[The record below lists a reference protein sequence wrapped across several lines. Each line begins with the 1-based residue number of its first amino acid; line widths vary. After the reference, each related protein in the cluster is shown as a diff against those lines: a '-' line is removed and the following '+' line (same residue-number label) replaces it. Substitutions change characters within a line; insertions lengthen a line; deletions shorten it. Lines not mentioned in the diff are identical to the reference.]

1 MLTDLGQRTCPF
13 PHFPLSRPWRAP
25 SAFSYCLP
33 RPPFPRT
40 NRPRWNASAA
50 RGATTC
56 RHVPSAGVLAVTRSA
71 TFPHSRNRKPTHSF
85 VGQCSFHS
93 PAASNAFRVARFG
106 PNRAKLSPSLA
117 VRWLGKTSA
126 PISPSWGLRPR
137 SALRPISLSLCRLCV
152 DLESPRM

>member
-71 TFPHSRNRKPTHSF
+71 TFPHSRNRKPTHSL
-85 VGQCSFHS
+85 VGQCSFHRLP
-93 PAASNAFRVARFG
+93 PATPSALHASGRIV
-106 PNRAKLSPSLA
+106 PNSAPLA

-137 SALRPISLSLCRLCV
+137 SALRPISISLFRLCV
-152 DLESPRM
+152 DSESPHV